1 MMVKKIMT
9 MVVMMIM
16 VMIMIMIQMN
26 SKINNQTDDDHLQAF
41 QLVHSQNIC
50 LEI

>member
-16 VMIMIMIQMN
+16 VMIMIQMN
-26 SKINNQTDDDHLQAF
+26 SNINNQTDDDHLQAF